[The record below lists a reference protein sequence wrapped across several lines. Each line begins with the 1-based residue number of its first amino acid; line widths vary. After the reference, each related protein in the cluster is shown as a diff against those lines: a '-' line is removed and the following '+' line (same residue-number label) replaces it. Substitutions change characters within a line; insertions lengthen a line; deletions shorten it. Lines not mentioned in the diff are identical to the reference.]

1 MAEVEARIASLKW
14 VCDRVAMF
22 INFVS
27 TRLEEMSKKY
37 GSRRKPYWSLDV
49 EGELTE
55 GKMAITYWNEM
66 LLTKD
71 LLLAWLID
79 SEEAKPIIWHV
90 LAHEF
95 GHYLHHVRHVKGGS
109 FTRERLA
116 KEFAEQD
123 SGMTEEECR
132 EKLKGLL
139 ERGGEFPK
147 KLEKLLK
154 IDLARARVGRS
165 LGLCHG

>member
-1 MAEVEARIASLKW
+1 MCQEGGLDLNLKQA
-14 VCDRVAMF
+14 CDATVAF
-22 INFVS
+22 IEFVNS
-27 TRLEEMSKKY
+27 YLTKLSEKH

-49 EGELTE
+49 KGKLTE
-55 GKMAITYWNEM
+55 GKLAITYWNEM

-79 SEEAKPIIWHV
+79 SREAEPIIRHV

-95 GHYLHHVRHVKGGS
+95 GHYLHHVKHVRGGS

-116 KEFAEQD
+116 KEFAEQE
-123 SGMTEEECR
+123 SGMKDEECS
-132 EKLKGLL
+132 
-139 ERGGEFPK
+139 K
-147 KLEKLLK
+147 KLEELLRK
-154 IDLARARVGRS
+154 ASARRS